1 MSRSTCNEYHL
12 KMRCHISITD
22 IFVDASFTG
31 IGGVWGDLVY
41 AVPVGRLTGLPVH
54 CSIVHLEMIN
64 MFVAL
69 SLWSERLA
77 GRTLVVHCDNAAVV
91 CTLNSGRAQDE
102 FLLKVA
108 RNIWLI
114 TAVYDIRLQVC
125 HIPGKRNVIA
135 DTLSRWFSGCIN
147 VPTAQKF
154 TGFQWCSVGSKDL
167 TIDETI

>member
-1 MSRSTCNEYHL
+1 M
-12 KMRCHISITD
+12 
-22 IFVDASFTG
+22 
-31 IGGVWGDLVY
+31 
-41 AVPVGRLTGLPVH
+41 
-54 CSIVHLEMIN
+54 
-64 MFVAL
+64 
-69 SLWSERLA
+69 
-77 GRTLVVHCDNAAVV
+77 V
-91 CTLNSGRAQDE
+91 CTLNSGRAHDQ

-125 HIPGKRNVIA
+125 HIQGERNVIA